1 MTFSQECVIPVER
14 ERLWDF
20 MMEVPRVAR
29 CVPGVEAVE
38 AMDSGAYRGSLKV
51 QVGPIRLAL
60 EGVITVE
67 EQDRNAWRAR
77 MRAEA
82 NDRRLGGGI
91 RARLGLTLV
100 PGDSGTHLKIDY
112 RSRDSRQDRGVRP
125 ARHQE
130 KGRYAPRGVRPKP
143 PIRARGV
150 RCSMHRG
157 VTSWNGSCECSSWD
171 WV

>member
-1 MTFSQECVIPVER
+1 VTFTQECVIPVDR

-38 AMDSGAYRGSLKV
+38 PVDTGAYRGSLKV

-60 EGVITVE
+60 EGIITVE
-67 EQDRNAWRAR
+67 ERDRNAWRAR

-91 RARLGLTLV
+91 RARLGLTLA
-100 PGDSGTHLKIDY
+100 PGAGGTHLKIETELAILGKIGEFGQPVIKKKADTLLAEF
-112 RSRDSRQDRGVRP
+112 
-125 ARHQE
+125 ARNLQS
-130 KGRYAPRGVRPKP
+130 AL
-143 PIRARGV
+143 AA
-150 RCSMHRG
+150 
-157 VTSWNGSCECSSWD
+157 
-171 WV
+171 